1 MLPTDVER
9 RVEDGGSCREKEGGR
24 KLGEEQSIVA
34 KLREGLSGLEPMA
47 TLADRNAHDC
57 TRRAFFSFYSSV
69 VSDRDRVRRGE
80 ASFGQPVE
88 GHERYC
94 RRHLTGPQSE
104 RLALSST
111 NIRATHPS
119 PALPVRKQFPGD
131 TCRHRSHTWKSLFY
145 FFFLFIFHDARLY
158 VPHRVHCAPRYAHV
172 SVRRPQVTCI
182 AMAVFDTWSPKSS
195 CYELGAG
202 RVGFLISPVRH
213 SAARSRRLTILPF
226 PTPRMKYGERAL
238 MKKDDD
244 QELSLRRFCES
255 IAFLFPFYR
264 ASGIRYPR
272 MLTTVLSSFRRA
284 RPTQKISGGKKK
296 KRKEI
301 HRLGSVRINPEPV
314 CGALIG
320 LLTRP
325 QEPEGLNPRLRMCLS
340 S

>member
-1 MLPTDVER
+1 MPCPPPTYA
-9 RVEDGGSCREKEGGR
+9 
-24 KLGEEQSIVA
+24 Q
-34 KLREGLSGLEPMA
+34 
-47 TLADRNAHDC
+47 H
-57 TRRAFFSFYSSV
+57 TRRPPSLSV
-69 VSDRDRVRRGE
+69 SNFLVT
-80 ASFGQPVE
+80 PVATE
-88 GHERYC
+88 
-94 RRHLTGPQSE
+94 
-104 RLALSST
+104 
-111 NIRATHPS
+111 ATHGSPS
-119 PALPVRKQFPGD
+119 
-131 TCRHRSHTWKSLFY
+131 FY

-284 RPTQKISGGKKK
+284 RPTQKISGGKK
-296 KRKEI
+296 RKEKKSI
-301 HRLGSVRINPEPV
+301 VLAR
-314 CGALIG
+314 
-320 LLTRP
+320 
-325 QEPEGLNPRLRMCLS
+325 
-340 S
+340 

>member
-1 MLPTDVER
+1 MHPPSVLKIFIRPW
-9 RVEDGGSCREKEGGR
+9 CRTAIEF
-24 KLGEEQSIVA
+24 EE
-34 KLREGLSGLEPMA
+34 
-47 TLADRNAHDC
+47 
-57 TRRAFFSFYSSV
+57 
-69 VSDRDRVRRGE
+69 E
-80 ASFGQPVE
+80 ASFGKLVE

-296 KRKEI
+296 EKKRNPSSWLGEDQSRTGLWSP
-301 HRLGSVRINPEPV
+301 HRAADASS
-314 CGALIG
+314 GA
-320 LLTRP
+320 
-325 QEPEGLNPRLRMCLS
+325 
-340 S
+340 